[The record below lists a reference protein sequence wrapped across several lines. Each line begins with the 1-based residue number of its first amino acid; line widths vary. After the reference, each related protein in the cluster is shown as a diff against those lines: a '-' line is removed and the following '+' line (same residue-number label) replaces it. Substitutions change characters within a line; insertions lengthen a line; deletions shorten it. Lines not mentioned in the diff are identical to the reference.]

1 MKMLIAPS
9 GFKESLDATDVAR
22 AMSRGVAD
30 VLPDADVVA
39 LPMVDGGEG
48 FTAGLVDATGGT
60 LHPVTV
66 TGPVGQPVLAAVG
79 LLGGAGPRTAVVE
92 LAAAAGLRLVPR
104 DQRNPLVTTSL
115 GAGQLIAAALDLEP
129 ERILVGCGDS
139 GVNDGGAGAARALGV
154 RLLDAYGQPL
164 GPGGIELA
172 RLADIDVSGLD
183 PRLAD
188 VEMVAACNPFNVL
201 CGERGV
207 ARVFGPQKGATP
219 IQVEMLAEAMDTYAA
234 VIRRCTG
241 LEVATLPGSGA
252 SGGFGTALL
261 AFLGAELRPRFDVV
275 FEYLDLDRALDGV
288 DLVITGEG
296 SLDQQ
301 TPRGKVPAEVASR
314 AAARG
319 IPTVAIAGTLGTGVE
334 ANRAAGID
342 GWMSAMDRPMDLTT
356 AIEECSELVRRATAQ
371 MLRFVVVGRR
381 LADRAAA

>member
-9 GFKESLDATDVAR
+9 GFKESLDAVDVAL
-22 AMSRGVAD
+22 AMQDGVED
-30 VLPDADVVA
+30 VLPDATVVS

-48 FTAGLVDATGGT
+48 FTAGLVEATGGT

-79 LLGGAGPRTAVVE
+79 LLGGPGPRTAVVE

-115 GAGQLIAAALDLEP
+115 GAGQLISAALDLAP
-129 ERILVGCGDS
+129 ERIIVGCGDS

-154 RLLDAYGQPL
+154 RFLDAYGQPL
-164 GPGGIELA
+164 GPGGVELA

-188 VEMVAACNPFNVL
+188 VEVIAACNPFNVL

-219 IQVEMLAEAMDTYAA
+219 TQVEMLAEAMDAYAS
-234 VIRRCTG
+234 VIRRCLG
-241 LEVATLPGSGA
+241 IEIGTLPGSGA
-252 SGGFGTALL
+252 SGGFGAALL
-261 AFLGAELRPRFDVV
+261 AFCGAELRPRFDVV
-275 FEYLDLDRALDGV
+275 FEFLDLEAALDGV

-296 SLDQQ
+296 SLDHQ
-301 TPRGKVPAEVASR
+301 TPRGKVPAEVARR
-314 AAARG
+314 ASARG
-319 IPTVAIAGTLGTGVE
+319 IPTVVIAGTIGAGVE
-334 ANRAAGID
+334 ANRAAGIA
-342 GWMSAMDRPMDLTT
+342 GWMSAVDRPMDLPT
-356 AIEECSELVRRATAQ
+356 AIEECSALVRRATAQ
-371 MLRFVVVGRR
+371 MLRFVVVGQHLERT
-381 LADRAAA
+381 AA